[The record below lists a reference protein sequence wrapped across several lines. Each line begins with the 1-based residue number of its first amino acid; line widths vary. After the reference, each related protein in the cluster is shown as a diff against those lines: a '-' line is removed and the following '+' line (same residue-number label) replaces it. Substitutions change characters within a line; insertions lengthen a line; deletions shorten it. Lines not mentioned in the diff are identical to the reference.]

1 MKVYLQM
8 IGSMQNRFFHFSVS
22 ESISGRP
29 HVACLTETIIKKKK
43 KTPTIIQ
50 QQCLFCNLQIR
61 GSNQIFEHHFP
72 AQITKIGI

>member
-1 MKVYLQM
+1 M

-29 HVACLTETIIKKKK
+29 HVACLTETIIQKK

-50 QQCLFCNLQIR
+50 QQCLFWNLQIR
-61 GSNQIFEHHFP
+61 GSNQIFEYHFP
-72 AQITKIGI
+72 ALITKIGI